1 MNMDILS
8 IKNYI
13 ELLNHKKNYNIEHS
27 FFDILVVLFCAWSP
41 VRSLCYCIIFF

>member
-1 MNMDILS
+1 MDILS

-27 FFDILVVLFCAWSP
+27 FFDILVVLFVLGRQYVVYAT
-41 VRSLCYCIIFF
+41 V